1 MKNIAVGIVSALVG
15 GTLLIS
21 GAGAASATTKAPTV
35 DIRDISPNPVV
46 VKAGHE
52 TEAFFKV
59 DASSDVEKV
68 QLSVAPVDPRVRTL
82 RAKDVNKVE
91 SWRFSVPF
99 NETDQDGKW
108 KATAQAYDKDG
119 KVVDTD
125 TAFFAVEIEKG
136 KAETRITRF
145 SADPSKVRKGKSI
158 YFSGRL
164 QVNDDDRWKGVRNE
178 RVSVFY
184 KANGSSGWKWVAS
197 DRTSWNGKFEAKTR
211 AYKSGTFKAVYA
223 GSDELDGATSG
234 TDYVR
239 VVPRWYR

>member
-1 MKNIAVGIVSALVG
+1 MKNIAIGLVSALVG

-46 VKAGHE
+46 VRAGSE

-59 DASSDVEKV
+59 DASSDVDSV
-68 QLSVAPVDPRVRTL
+68 RLSVEPVDPRFRTL

-99 NETDQDGKW
+99 NENDQDGKW
-108 KATAQAYDKDG
+108 KAVAEGVKDG

-125 TAFFAVEIEKG
+125 TAFFAVEIQKG
-136 KAETRITRF
+136 KAETRISRF
-145 SADPSKVRKGKSI
+145 SADPSKVRKGRTI
-158 YFSGRL
+158 WFSGRL
-164 QVNDDDRWKGVRNE
+164 QVNDDDRWKGVRGE
-178 RVSVFY
+178 RVSIFY

-197 DRTSWNGKFEAKTR
+197 DRTGWNGKIEAQTR
-211 AYKSGTFKAVYA
+211 AYKSGVFKAVYA
-223 GSDELDGATSG
+223 GDDELEGATSG

-239 VVPRWYR
+239 VVPRWFR